1 MPHFSRPL
9 REVGIFVRLQCCQ
22 PANARTLG
30 YQNHYG
36 NHIPRSPL
44 KFVPAIADSKYMDPS
59 SIALQGLQQADTQLD
74 AAASAIASAGATS
87 ANGSNPDVVDLSTE
101 MVALMSAQNSFSANL
116 ATLKTADEMQKTL
129 LDVTA

>member
-1 MPHFSRPL
+1 
-9 REVGIFVRLQCCQ
+9 
-22 PANARTLG
+22 
-30 YQNHYG
+30 
-36 NHIPRSPL
+36 
-44 KFVPAIADSKYMDPS
+44 MDPS

-116 ATLKTADEMQKTL
+116 ATLKTADQMQKTL